1 MSVHTS
7 LTYSRQAFLLLRA
20 KTSRQPFG
28 ISRSASHSEYCSSI
42 FTSTTYS
49 RVSSSSM
56 GGTLCQPRERGVPE
70 RYYASQSLCEALIK
84 IQAWRSGG
92 YAHGGLRLRPAVFV
106 KQLRE

>member
-42 FTSTTYS
+42 FTRTTYS

-56 GGTLCQPRERGVPE
+56 GGTLCQPHERGVPE
-70 RYYASQSLCEALIK
+70 RYYAS
-84 IQAWRSGG
+84 
-92 YAHGGLRLRPAVFV
+92 LRLCPPPGRVSQNPSLQIMEAAFTAA
-106 KQLRE
+106 